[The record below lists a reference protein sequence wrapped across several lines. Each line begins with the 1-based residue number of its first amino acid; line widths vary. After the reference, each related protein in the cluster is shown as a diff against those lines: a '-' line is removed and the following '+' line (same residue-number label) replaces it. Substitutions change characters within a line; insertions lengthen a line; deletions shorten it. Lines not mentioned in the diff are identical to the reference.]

1 MRSIFTGKNL
11 ATTINAAINSIDLT
25 LVEGQ
30 APSITPLLLFLSK
43 MVVVDGL
50 EDGSPD
56 GKKNWNKNGHSQCSY
71 HWIVHEVTCKNT
83 LALRLTELAWA
94 DFPAALPG
102 GPGTLG
108 HSPWPGQWVNV
119 SFSGKYLGVSVDRWT
134 GQIQQ
139 AGNRDSAG
147 ELKAL
152 GS

>member
-102 GPGTLG
+102 ALAHWAIRPG
-108 HSPWPGQWVNV
+108 GQWVNV

-139 AGNRDSAG
+139 AGNRDSASG